1 MTLPGRLNHYE
12 ILEPIGSGGMGD
24 VYRARDTKLGREVAI
39 KVLPEAFSQN
49 KERLARFE
57 REAKTLA
64 ALNHPNLA
72 ILFGLEESDGTPF
85 LVMELVEGETL
96 AERIARGAIPMEELL
111 PLFEQIAKGVEAA
124 HEKKNLHRD
133 LKPANIKI
141 TPDDD
146 IKILDFGLA
155 KAFHEEAP
163 VTDSSQSPTLSRG
176 TQLGAIMGTASYMS
190 PEQARAKALDHRTDV
205 WSFGC
210 CLYEAVTGKKAF
222 DGETVTDVLSAI
234 LEREPDWSA
243 LAEPTPLAVRGVLAR
258 CLTKDAARRYHHL
271 ADARLDLEGRRDRT
285 EREVSTSISFRERL
299 FAPLIL
305 GVILVASIA
314 VWAVLRPD
322 PSAPRRIQRFAI
334 SLPSGGGL
342 ESVGSAFSPDGS
354 HLVFVGSVD
363 DGTQLYVRPLN
374 EVDAV
379 PLRGTEG
386 ASQPFFSPDGK
397 WVGFFAGR
405 KLKKVPLAGGPA
417 LVIADVPGPPRG
429 ASWGPNDDIFCAW
442 LGASGVFRV
451 SSEVGNPE
459 SVTTT
464 DREKGDGFH
473 YWPEVLP
480 GGRAFLFSSGR
491 SEGSQN
497 VEVQDLGTGERKVL
511 VRDGASPRYAS
522 SGHLIFL
529 RERALFAVPFDPDK
543 LQIYGVPLPVLENLR
558 GIAGGSAQ
566 LSLSRSGSLAYTVGA
581 RLAHGPATMVVVDR
595 GGTENPLTSDAR
607 LLRHVPRL
615 SPMER
620 HWPSVS
626 ALPASWEAP
635 DSGSSTL
642 LARPS
647 AGSRSSP
654 RLAQPGPLTA
664 RLFSW
669 E

>member
-1 MTLPGRLNHYE
+1 M
-12 ILEPIGSGGMGD
+12 
-24 VYRARDTKLGREVAI
+24 YRARDTKLGREVAI

-124 HEKKNLHRD
+124 HEKKILHRD

-342 ESVGSAFSPDGS
+342 ESVGSAFSPEGS

-397 WVGFFAGR
+397 RVGFFAGR
-405 KLKKVPLAGGPA
+405 KLKKVLLAGGPA

-480 GGRAFLFSSGR
+480 GGRAFLFSSGP

-529 RERALFAVPFDPDK
+529 RERALLRRPIRSRQAPDLWRPPPRARKLARDSGRFCPAQSLPKRVSRLHGRREIGAWAGHNGCRRSRRHGEPTDERRKAFAACAT
-543 LQIYGVPLPVLENLR
+543 PVSR
-558 GIAGGSAQ
+558 WKDTGPPYQ
-566 LSLSRSGSLAYTVGA
+566 L
-581 RLAHGPATMVVVDR
+581 
-595 GGTENPLTSDAR
+595 
-607 LLRHVPRL
+607 
-615 SPMER
+615 
-620 HWPSVS
+620 
-626 ALPASWEAP
+626 LPASWEAP

-647 AGSRSSP
+647 AGSRLSP

>member
-124 HEKKNLHRD
+124 HEKKILHRD

-243 LAEPTPLAVRGVLAR
+243 LAEPYTSSRARGSRAVPDERRG
-258 CLTKDAARRYHHL
+258 
-271 ADARLDLEGRRDRT
+271 
-285 EREVSTSISFRERL
+285 
-299 FAPLIL
+299 APL
-305 GVILVASIA
+305 S
-314 VWAVLRPD
+314 
-322 PSAPRRIQRFAI
+322 PSCRRATR
-334 SLPSGGGL
+334 SRGPSR
-342 ESVGSAFSPDGS
+342 
-354 HLVFVGSVD
+354 
-363 DGTQLYVRPLN
+363 Q
-374 EVDAV
+374 
-379 PLRGTEG
+379 
-386 ASQPFFSPDGK
+386 
-397 WVGFFAGR
+397 
-405 KLKKVPLAGGPA
+405 
-417 LVIADVPGPPRG
+417 
-429 ASWGPNDDIFCAW
+429 
-442 LGASGVFRV
+442 
-451 SSEVGNPE
+451 
-459 SVTTT
+459 
-464 DREKGDGFH
+464 DRE
-473 YWPEVLP
+473 
-480 GGRAFLFSSGR
+480 
-491 SEGSQN
+491 
-497 VEVQDLGTGERKVL
+497 
-511 VRDGASPRYAS
+511 
-522 SGHLIFL
+522 
-529 RERALFAVPFDPDK
+529 
-543 LQIYGVPLPVLENLR
+543 
-558 GIAGGSAQ
+558 
-566 LSLSRSGSLAYTVGA
+566 
-581 RLAHGPATMVVVDR
+581 
-595 GGTENPLTSDAR
+595 
-607 LLRHVPRL
+607 
-615 SPMER
+615 
-620 HWPSVS
+620 
-626 ALPASWEAP
+626 
-635 DSGSSTL
+635 
-642 LARPS
+642 
-647 AGSRSSP
+647 
-654 RLAQPGPLTA
+654 
-664 RLFSW
+664 
-669 E
+669 